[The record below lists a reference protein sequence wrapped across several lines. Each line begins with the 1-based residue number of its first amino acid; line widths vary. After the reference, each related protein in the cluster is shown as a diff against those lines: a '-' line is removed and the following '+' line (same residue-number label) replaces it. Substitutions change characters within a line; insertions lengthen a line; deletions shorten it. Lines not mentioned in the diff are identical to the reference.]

1 METVVVVGIDEPHR
15 AHRHQKLTI
24 DENANFWARLLALTG
39 NHKGYRSLFTCW
51 NAEKVAVHIRDAA
64 ARRADHARVQQLGRV
79 MLEPR
84 QLVKQTEVHLLAH
97 LVASNSWP
105 PSCSFICER
114 CRESEVGGGVLAK

>member
-39 NHKGYRSLFTCW
+39 NHKGYGSLFTCW
-51 NAEKVAVHIRDAA
+51 NAEKVAVHIGDEAA
-64 ARRADHARVQQLGRV
+64 TRADHARVQQLGRV

-84 QLVKQTEVHLLAH
+84 QFVGEANGSTPTCSPRRIK
-97 LVASNSWP
+97 LVAS
-105 PSCSFICER
+105 FM
-114 CRESEVGGGVLAK
+114 LFHM